1 MHTWGK
7 GDDSYQRRFSN
18 GSMCLFLPV
27 VSCIDTAQPRRSLS
41 YDKLPPEPIS
51 LTVLKLDGSS
61 FGIKLAKTGTVGE
74 LKLAVEAAFDHLPK
88 KGPTK
93 VSWAHVWGQFCL
105 CHDGRKLLIDS
116 DYIRMCGIQDGDQL
130 QFARH
135 ASNYDNLVTVFD
147 KDDSDSD
154 YELNSYGYKGRQQNG
169 EKNNVNGG
177 QNVANVEL
185 ESGVHSQ
192 CEHKITHMLRG
203 LFSYRKLHGA
213 PMRIGDGTIFSKF
226 SNRGLGSLRKVIRSY
241 NSKYDSQT

>member
-1 MHTWGK
+1 MGN
-7 GDDSYQRRFSN
+7 GDDSYQPRFSN

-27 VSCIDTAQPRRSLS
+27 VSCIDAAQPRRSLS
-41 YDKLPPEPIS
+41 YDKLPPEPLG

-88 KGPTK
+88 KGPAK

-105 CHDGRKLLIDS
+105 CHDGQKLLIDS
-116 DYIRMCGIQDGDQL
+116 DNIRMYGIQDGDQL

-135 ASNYDNLVTVFD
+135 ASNCYNLVTVFD
-147 KDDSDSD
+147 KEDSDSD
-154 YELNSYGYKGRQQNG
+154 YELNSYGYKGRQQNC
-169 EKNNVNGG
+169 EKDNVNGG
-177 QNVANVEL
+177 QNVDNVEL

-203 LFSYRKLHGA
+203 WFSYRKLNGA
-213 PMRIGDGTIFSKF
+213 PMRIGDGTTFSKI

-241 NSKYDSQT
+241 NSKCDSQT